1 MTTAVSKTHV
11 FIVEDDTYYN
21 EVLAAHTRQ
30 ILEKAGIEP
39 EITQLYSK
47 EECIARLSDRPDLI
61 LLDFYLDVNNDIT
74 STGFDVLQ
82 KIKTKY
88 PDIRVVII
96 SQQHEWERFKEEF
109 VNSGAED
116 FLKKDDQLP
125 DNLARFLVP
134 ST

>member
-1 MTTAVSKTHV
+1 MTTAVRKTHV

-47 EECIARLSDRPDLI
+47 EECMARLSDRPDLI

-82 KIKTKY
+82 KIKTNY

-125 DNLARFLVP
+125 ANLARFLVP

>member
-1 MTTAVSKTHV
+1 M
-11 FIVEDDTYYN
+11 
-21 EVLAAHTRQ
+21 
-30 ILEKAGIEP
+30 
-39 EITQLYSK
+39 
-47 EECIARLSDRPDLI
+47 ARLSDQPDLI

-82 KIKTKY
+82 KIKTNY
-88 PDIRVVII
+88 PEIRVVII

-109 VNSGAED
+109 LDSGAED

-125 DNLARFLVP
+125 ENLARYLVP